1 MGKESQLLEAAAAGN
16 NSKVEVSDMIY
27 IFIACMQYA
36 LILVSLA
43 SSQSGYIDMGQGLR
57 MDA

>member
-16 NSKVEVSDMIY
+16 NSKVEVSDLVY
-27 IFIACMQYA
+27 TFIACMQYA
-36 LILVSLA
+36 LILA
-43 SSQSGYIDMGQGLR
+43 SSRSAYVDMGQGLR